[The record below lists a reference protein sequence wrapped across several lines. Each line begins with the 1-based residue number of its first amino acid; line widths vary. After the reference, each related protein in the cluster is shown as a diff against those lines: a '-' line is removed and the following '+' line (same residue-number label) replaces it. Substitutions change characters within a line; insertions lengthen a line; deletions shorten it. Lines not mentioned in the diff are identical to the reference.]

1 MPPEIA
7 DSDAE
12 SDFGSPVKQ
21 AHMSGYTTE
30 TVRPPLAS
38 PSEVD
43 FDQFLDPT
51 QRLSSSA
58 SYHVGNIS
66 QLDGSGDN
74 STGSGADGASA
85 DTHSTSLSLHMSPAV
100 KARKR
105 AHSALQDVVN
115 NVSHDSSDKK
125 AKSKRSKT
133 YGPASRSRSTLG
145 DDLFAPS
152 LASLTELDNARPE
165 DPDANTANRE
175 VSGSPLASNEP
186 SMLAGTSSSRPPGV
200 NSALGG
206 PVPEAAPLMTTSMAS
221 IGQYQS
227 INLDFRGGLDVNANP
242 FGPMSQVSQEG
253 ETNQGGTENR
263 KGLPQAAGQQP
274 PHRSINPSNLDVT
287 EEQLLSPT
295 TQSCPQPSAINP
307 ARLIP
312 TDDPAPTSDVIN
324 HPQAFE
330 AIAEGT
336 DPAAETV
343 LPSTEKL
350 PPKKR
355 GRKAKNSTLT
365 STLRA
370 PSLSEDADELALP
383 SMPPPNRSRRA
394 TVDSLSQAS
403 EMSGPASSTKTR
415 KRGKS
420 KPVVVDEAVEGD
432 ESSPAKL
439 PSNEPA
445 LSDEV
450 MIGLPKEAYKP
461 RPSRSRSKIGE
472 EETPP
477 RRPDESSPVKPT
489 SSGSNLSDEAA
500 IGLPKDNY
508 KPRPSRSRSKKVVDE
523 VPGLLLPEEQPD
535 HQTPA
540 RSIATNAPEVE
551 TPPVPSTK
559 SSSKKGR
566 KSKVKRAKTS
576 AAALLK
582 KVEPMLSEGEEDVV
596 WMDTKPAPV
605 KLDLPPDLKALQK
618 EPDVPDSREDE
629 DVRHSHER
637 TTGKDTHI
645 TIEIPSNAELK
656 NPMPEPKKRGRKPK
670 KVQQKEEEKAVDE
683 EEDKPPQDDDMK
695 KRPALAE
702 NSSNVR
708 GLGPGLDTLE
718 SPTGKGAK
726 TTPTVSPFTSPE
738 PESRPPSKATRA
750 PVEEK
755 ENRLLTTPAKP
766 KSSAPPPCS
775 AEKGPTKHSPITSLT
790 TSGRKAIYRIGLS
803 RRQNIPSLLRKVDR
817 DKPPPKNVAIKQK
830 EKRVKMDETHDGDEG
845 SGRDPGEMRGP
856 DGMLIEWEF

>member
-12 SDFGSPVKQ
+12 SDFGSPIKQ

-30 TVRPPLAS
+30 TVHPPLAS

-58 SYHVGNIS
+58 SYQVNNIS
-66 QLDGSGDN
+66 QVDGSGDN
-74 STGSGADGASA
+74 STRAGADGASA
-85 DTHSTSLSLHMSPAV
+85 DTHFTSLSLHMSPAV
-100 KARKR
+100 KAKKR
-105 AHSALQDVVN
+105 AHSALQEVVN
-115 NVSHDSSDKK
+115 DASHDGSDKK

-133 YGPASRSRSTLG
+133 YGAASRSRSTLG

-152 LASLTELDNARPE
+152 LASLSELNNLRPE
-165 DPDANTANRE
+165 DPDTTTAGRE
-175 VSGSPLASNEP
+175 VSGSPSASIEP
-186 SMLAGTSSSRPPGV
+186 SMLAASSSGRPTGV

-253 ETNQGGTENR
+253 EPNQGRTENR
-263 KGLPQAAGQQP
+263 KGLLQAAGQQP
-274 PHRSINPSNLDVT
+274 PHLSINPSNLDVT
-287 EEQLLSPT
+287 EAQLLSPT

-312 TDDPAPTSDVIN
+312 TDDPAPPSDVII

-330 AIAEGT
+330 ATAEVT

-343 LPSTEKL
+343 LPFTEKL

-365 STLRA
+365 SALRA

-383 SMPPPNRSRRA
+383 SMPPPNRSRRT
-394 TVDSLSQAS
+394 TVDSMSQAS
-403 EMSGPASSTKTR
+403 EVSGPASSTKPR
-415 KRGKS
+415 KRGK
-420 KPVVVDEAVEGD
+420 PIAVDAAVEAD
-432 ESSPAKL
+432 VSSPAKL
-439 PSNEPA
+439 PSNELD
-445 LSDEV
+445 LSDGA
-450 MIGLPKEAYKP
+450 MIELPKEAYKP
-461 RPSRSRSKIGE
+461 RPSRSRSKVVE
-472 EETPP
+472 DETPP

-523 VPGLLLPEEQPD
+523 VPGLLPPEEQPD
-535 HQTPA
+535 HQSPA
-540 RSIATNAPEVE
+540 RSVAINVPEVE
-551 TPPVPSTK
+551 TPPVSSTK

-582 KVEPMLSEGEEDVV
+582 QVEPMLSEGEEDVV

-605 KLDLPPDLKALQK
+605 KLDLPPELKALKK
-618 EPDVPDSREDE
+618 EPDVPDSHEDE
-629 DVRHSHER
+629 DFRHSHER

-645 TIEIPSNAELK
+645 TIEVLSNAESK
-656 NPMPEPKKRGRKPK
+656 NPVPEPKKRGRKPK

-683 EEDKPPQDDDMK
+683 EEDKPPQDDDMQ

-702 NSSNVR
+702 KSSNVR
-708 GLGPGLDTLE
+708 GPGPGPETLE

-738 PESRPPSKATRA
+738 PESKPQSKATRA

-755 ENRLLTTPAKP
+755 ENRPLTTPAKP

-790 TSGRKAIYRIGLS
+790 TSARKATYRIGLS

-817 DKPPPKNVAIKQK
+817 HKPPPKNVAIKQK
-830 EKRVKMDETHDGDEG
+830 EKKVKVDETHDGDEG
-845 SGRDPGEMRGP
+845 GGRDPGEMRGP
-856 DGMLIEWEF
+856 DGMLIGWEF